1 MNNALDT
8 PRPVCP
14 EVATARS
21 DEGSHL
27 WLGISKGLA
36 EGLAAVVG
44 YLVFIKLV
52 WDPWLARYALD
63 LWLLMMGAQVAIAF
77 CVVDGVMR
85 EICESSMR
93 LFMITGALCMTLCS
107 LAFWLGNLLSQQ
119 DVEPVFLATG
129 GTLGLIYCF
138 YRTMID

>member
-1 MNNALDT
+1 MSDVYEK
-8 PRPVCP
+8 PKPVCP
-14 EVATARS
+14 DEATARS

-44 YLVFIKLV
+44 YLLFVKLL
-52 WDPWLARYALD
+52 WDPWLARYSLD
-63 LWLLMMGAQVAIAF
+63 LWLLTLGAQVAIAF

-93 LFMITGALCMTLCS
+93 LFMITAALCMLLCC
-107 LAFWLGNLLSQQ
+107 LAFWLGNLLSAHP
-119 DVEPVFLATG
+119 VEPVFLATG
-129 GTLGLIYCF
+129 ATLGLMYCF
-138 YRTMID
+138 FRTMVD